1 MHLRGDKHLF
11 FSVKDFNCG
20 LMHLCEKKQHLFSYQ
35 VIANKSD
42 SSLKAQNKNLLLL
55 QTVAK

>member
-1 MHLRGDKHLF
+1 
-11 FSVKDFNCG
+11 
-20 LMHLCEKKQHLFSYQ
+20 MHLCEKKQHLFSYQ

-55 QTVAK
+55 QTVAKWGDNLNLKT